1 MDKKDNKMTI
11 LRVIATLLVVL
22 GHSNFYLIST
32 NIRGLGYDAS
42 TYVIDHSKFWTLSS
56 YLVGIIYSC
65 HMQLF
70 FVISGYVFALCLKK
84 GKYKTFT
91 ALTTAKVHR
100 LLIPYI
106 TVTLLYNI
114 PILMLADYFSHN
126 IRNVL
131 LYFIGYGKNHLWY
144 LIALFF
150 IFLLVYGIRFLWNKV
165 TFMNENATLVV
176 LFFAALLVYIQIECR
191 IINITEFVY
200 LDRVAKYLVW
210 FLFGMILYIIKETSF
225 YQYYKLKLNWC
236 VVIILFFLWFTSYLI
251 GLMGQSKLAAIITSF
266 TGVIF
271 FYELCEYIAKKYK
284 ISGENKLIDLID
296 KYSLEIYLYGV
307 PLNYVIL
314 TALIQM
320 WGKVELNNIQSL
332 LLFML
337 RFLIQLLGG
346 IVIGMLIKNFQKII
360 RKGKIQSEKKQ

>member
-1 MDKKDNKMTI
+1 MDKKDNKMKL
-11 LRVIATLLVVL
+11 LRVIATLLVVA

-32 NIRGLGYDAS
+32 SIKGLGYDAS
-42 TYVIDHSKFWTLSS
+42 AYLVDHSKFWTLSS

-91 ALTTAKVHR
+91 ALTTAKVRR

-106 TVTLLYNI
+106 AVTILYNI
-114 PILMLADYFSHN
+114 PILMYADYFSHN

-144 LIALFF
+144 LIALLF
-150 IFLLVYGIRFLWNKV
+150 IFLFVYGIRFWANRT
-165 TFMNENATLVV
+165 TFMNEKVTLVV
-176 LFFAALLVYIQIECR
+176 LFFVALLVYIQIECKT
-191 IINITEFVY
+191 INITEFVY
-200 LDRVAKYLVW
+200 LDRVARYLVW
-210 FLFGMILYIIKETSF
+210 FLFGMILYAIKENVF
-225 YQYYKLKLNWC
+225 YHNFKVKLNWC
-236 VVIILFFLWFTSYLI
+236 GIIVLFFLWVTSYLI
-251 GLMGQSKLAAIITSF
+251 GLKGQNKLAAIITSF
-266 TGVIF
+266 TGVVF
-271 FYELCEYIAKKYK
+271 FYEFCEYVAEKYK
-284 ISGENKLIDLID
+284 ISNANKLIDLID

-314 TALIQM
+314 TVLIQLC
-320 WGKVELNNIQSL
+320 GKVELNSAQSF

-337 RFLIQLLGG
+337 RFVIQLLGG
-346 IVIGMLIKNFQKII
+346 IVIGKSIGYLRTKIKT
-360 RKGKIQSEKKQ
+360 GKKCWAP